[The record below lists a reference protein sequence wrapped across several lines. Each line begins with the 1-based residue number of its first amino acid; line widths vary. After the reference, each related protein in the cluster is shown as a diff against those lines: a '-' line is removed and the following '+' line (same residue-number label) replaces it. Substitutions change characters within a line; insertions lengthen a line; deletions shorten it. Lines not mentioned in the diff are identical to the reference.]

1 MGARLALVTT
11 WPVRPDLAWSARGH
25 PCSRYRYQALKVG
38 DLISYRNGGKG
49 CARWPIRPS
58 EPWVSM
64 HGCA

>member
-49 CARWPIRPS
+49 CARWPI
-58 EPWVSM
+58 
-64 HGCA
+64 